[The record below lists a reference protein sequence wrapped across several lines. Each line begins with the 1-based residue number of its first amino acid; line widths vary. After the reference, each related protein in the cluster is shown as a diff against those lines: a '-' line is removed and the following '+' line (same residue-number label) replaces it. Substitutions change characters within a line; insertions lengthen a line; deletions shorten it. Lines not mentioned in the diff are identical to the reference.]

1 MMNNIAVV
9 LRGHYRTWGYVH
21 PAVFDFY
28 DKIAENVDYYVVTWR
43 YLNQSI
49 VQFTEPFEKYKKNLV
64 KMLTVYPDD
73 AYYTSYLGPSYL
85 SYQII
90 PDMINNHHK
99 NKYDFVFNTRP
110 DIIYRANIDSPKLS
124 FRQDT
129 FYTSGYVCQSDGRP
143 DSKYHIGVED
153 HFFASSFENNLI
165 MNTRHCDG
173 ETMGCHNQ
181 ILHHATKYG
190 IKTAALY
197 NMFARIVRPTAFRDC
212 RDPFKYFD
220 VDNFEISRKWTSM
233 DKEVKLKVLQ
243 KYAIPEQD
251 YITNSIL
258 AKI

>member
-1 MMNNIAVV
+1 MNNIAVV

-28 DKIAENVDYYVVTWR
+28 DKIAENVDYYIVTWR
-43 YLNQSI
+43 YPNQSAI
-49 VQFTEPFEKYKKNLV
+49 SFTEPFKKYKKNLV
-64 KMLTVYPDD
+64 KFLTVYPDD
-73 AYYTSYLGPSYL
+73 AYYTSYLGASYL

-90 PDMINNHHK
+90 PDMLVNHHK

-110 DIIYRANIDSPKLS
+110 DIIYKARDNSPKLT
-124 FRQDT
+124 FKQDT
-129 FYTSGYVCQSDGRP
+129 LYTSGYVCQPDGRP
-143 DSKYHIGVED
+143 DSTHHIGVED

-165 MNTRHCDG
+165 MNTRHYEI

-181 ILHHATKYG
+181 ILHHATQYG

-197 NMFARIVRPTAFRDC
+197 NMFARIVRPTAFREC
-212 RDPFKYFD
+212 RNPLEYFD
-220 VDNFEISRKWTSM
+220 VDNFAISLKWTTM
-233 DKEVKLKVLQ
+233 EKENKLKVLK
-243 KYAIPEQD
+243 KYGIPEQD